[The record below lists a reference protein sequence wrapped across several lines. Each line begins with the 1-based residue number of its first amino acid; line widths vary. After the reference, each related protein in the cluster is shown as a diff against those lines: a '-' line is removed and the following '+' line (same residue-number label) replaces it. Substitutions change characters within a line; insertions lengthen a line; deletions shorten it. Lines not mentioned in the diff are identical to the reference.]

1 MSMLSEGLMIR
12 RYIVIII
19 VFLLGATACSVV
31 STATQTPTSVPTNT
45 SISTSVR
52 TSISTPI
59 PTAAVTPSPTSE
71 EPTKTPY
78 PTSEI
83 NSQLSSEID
92 LIQTQVVEERQ
103 LQPKYAVPVVLLTTD
118 ELRTNVIND
127 FLADYTDEK
136 ISDDLLELSIIGL
149 LKPDFDLRTLYINLL
164 SEQIAGYYDNETKE
178 MFVVSDQ
185 GFQGPERLTYA
196 HEYTHALQDQN
207 YDIAHGLN
215 YNDDACEKD
224 TERCAAVQALI
235 EGDATLSQTLWY
247 QYYATVQDQQQIAQY
262 YNSLKSP
269 VYDSAPAFLKEDFV
283 FPYNQGAT
291 FVQDIYSNGG
301 WSAINT
307 VYHNPPVD
315 TEQILHPNLYPSDKP
330 ITVTLPDLVS
340 TLGTGWREVDRN
352 TMGEWYTYLVLADGD
367 NTNARLSTSTAQA
380 AAAGWG
386 GDEYLVLHNDSSNL
400 TVFVMKTVW
409 DTTDDASQFASSF
422 QQYANARFGVK
433 ADQQGGTW
441 VWSYSGGYTTLQL
454 SGATTIWIT
463 APDASTAQTIAS
475 QVQP

>member
-1 MSMLSEGLMIR
+1 MYR
-12 RYIVIII
+12 RYIFIFSG
-19 VFLLGATACSVV
+19 FLLFLSACTALSTPTQAPAGVPTTA
-31 STATQTPTSVPTNT
+31 STAIATTTLSGTPVPTQAMTPEPTS
-45 SISTSVR
+45 
-52 TSISTPI
+52 
-59 PTAAVTPSPTSE
+59 AE
-71 EPTKTPY
+71 EPTSTPY
-78 PTSEI
+78 PTSAL
-83 NSQLSSEID
+83 SPQLSSEIN
-92 LIQTQVVEERQ
+92 LIQTQVVDERQ
-103 LQPKYAVPVVLLTTD
+103 LQPDATVPVVLLTTGQ
-118 ELRTNVIND
+118 LRTNVIND

-136 ISDDLLELSIIGL
+136 ISDDVLELSTIGL
-149 LKPDFDLRTLYINLL
+149 LTPDFDLRTLYINLL

-178 MFVVSDQ
+178 MFVVSDL
-185 GFQGPERLTYA
+185 GFEGPERLTYA

-207 YDIAHGLN
+207 YNIDKGLN

-247 QYYATVQDQQQIAQY
+247 QYYATAQDQSQISQY

-291 FVQDIYSNGG
+291 FVADIYSNGG
-301 WSAINT
+301 WSAVDQ

-330 ITVTLPDLVS
+330 ITVTLPDLLP

-352 TMGEWYTYLVLADGD
+352 TMGEWYTYLILADGD
-367 NTNARLSTSTAQA
+367 DTSARLSTTAAQD

-386 GDEYLVLHNDSSNL
+386 GDQYLVLHHDPANL
-400 TVFVMKTVW
+400 TVFVMKTTW
-409 DTTDDASQFASSF
+409 DTAGDASQFASSF
-422 QQYANARFGVK
+422 QKYANVRFGVK
-433 ADQQGGTW
+433 ATQQGDTSL
-441 VWSYSGGYTTLQL
+441 WSYSGGYSTLQL
-454 SGATTIWIT
+454 SGSTTIWII

-475 QVQP
+475 LVQP

>member
-1 MSMLSEGLMIR
+1 MFR
-12 RYIVIII
+12 RYFIILSGFI
-19 VFLLGATACSVV
+19 LLMSACTAL
-31 STATQTPTSVPTNT
+31 TNPTQSPASIPTSAPIGTLAPTL
-45 SISTSVR
+45 V
-52 TSISTPI
+52 
-59 PTAAVTPSPTSE
+59 VTPGPTSE
-71 EPTKTPY
+71 ESTKTPY
-78 PTSEI
+78 PTSQLNAQLASEI
-83 NSQLSSEID
+83 N

-103 LQPKYAVPVVLLTTD
+103 LQPNATVPVVLLTSS

-136 ISDDLLELSIIGL
+136 ISDDVLELSTIGL

-178 MFVVSDQ
+178 MFVVSDT
-185 GFQGPERLTYA
+185 GFEGPERLTYA
-196 HEYTHALQDQN
+196 HEFTHALQDQN

-247 QYYATVQDQQQIAQY
+247 QYYSTAQDQQQIIQY

-283 FPYNQGAT
+283 FPYNQGET
-291 FVQDIYSNGG
+291 FVQDIYNSGG
-301 WSAINT
+301 WSAIND

-330 ITVTLPDLVS
+330 ITVTLPDLLS
-340 TLGTGWREVDRN
+340 TLGSGWREVDRN
-352 TMGEWYTYLVLADGD
+352 TMGEWYTYLILADAD
-367 NTNARLSTSTAQA
+367 DVNARLSTSTAQA

-409 DTTDDASQFASSF
+409 DTASDASQFASSF
-422 QQYANARFGVK
+422 QQYANARFGTK
-433 ADQQGGTW
+433 GTQQGDTS
-441 VWSYSGGYTTLQL
+441 VWSYSSGYSTLRL
-454 SGATTIWIT
+454 SGSTTIWII
-463 APDASTAQTIAS
+463 APDASSAQTVAGL
-475 QVQP
+475 VQP

>member
-1 MSMLSEGLMIR
+1 MFR
-12 RYIVIII
+12 RYILIFSG
-19 VFLLGATACSVV
+19 FLLVISACTVLN
-31 STATQTPTSVPTNT
+31 TATPPPTSIPTNAPIGT
-45 SISTSVR
+45 LAPTLLI
-52 TSISTPI
+52 TPG
-59 PTAAVTPSPTSE
+59 PTSE

-78 PTSEI
+78 PTSALSAQLDSEI
-83 NSQLSSEID
+83 N

-103 LQPKYAVPVVLLTTD
+103 LQPNATVPVVLLTTS

-136 ISDDLLELSIIGL
+136 ISDDVLELSIIGL
-149 LKPDFDLRTLYINLL
+149 LKPNFDLRTLYIDLL
-164 SEQIAGYYDNETKE
+164 SEQVAGYYDNETKE
-178 MFVVSDQ
+178 MFVVSDT
-185 GFQGPERLTYA
+185 GFEGPERLTYS

-207 YDIAHGLN
+207 YNIDHGLN

-224 TERCAAVQALI
+224 SERCAAVQALI
-235 EGDATLSQTLWY
+235 EGDAVLSQTLWY
-247 QYYATVQDQQQIAQY
+247 QYYATAQDQAQIAQY

-291 FVQDIYSNGG
+291 FVQDIYSSGG
-301 WSAINT
+301 WSAVNA

-315 TEQILHPNLYPSDKP
+315 TEQILHPSLYPSDKP
-330 ITVTLPDLVS
+330 ITVTLPDLLS

-352 TMGEWYTYLVLADGD
+352 TMGEWYTYLILADGD
-367 NTNARLSTSTAQA
+367 NTSARLSNSDAQT

-386 GDEYLVLHNDSSNL
+386 GDQYLVLHNDSANL

-409 DTTDDASQFASSF
+409 DTTNDASQFASSF

-433 ADQQGGTW
+433 VTKRGDTS
-441 VWSYSGGYTTLQL
+441 VWSYSGGYSSLQL
-454 SGATTIWIT
+454 SGSTTIWIS
-463 APDASTAQTIAS
+463 APDVSTAETVAS
-475 QVQP
+475 LVQP